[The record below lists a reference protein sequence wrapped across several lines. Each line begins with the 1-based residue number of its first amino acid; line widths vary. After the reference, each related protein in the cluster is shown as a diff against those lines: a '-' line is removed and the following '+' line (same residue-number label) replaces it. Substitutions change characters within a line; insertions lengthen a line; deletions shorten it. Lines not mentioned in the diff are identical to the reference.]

1 MDPLNT
7 KVVGRDGRSHA
18 SAGPASDFALSLSGR
33 SRDLALEARLSPPE
47 PYLWHGEELSE
58 VRCASSLLRGSRIA
72 GRGALG
78 RTCLQFI
85 VTRMPMCRDLSL
97 FWSAI
102 VITPVWPW
110 CRNIVTFSCVS

>member
-72 GRGALG
+72 GRGALV
-78 RTCLQFI
+78 LQLYFSASLSI
-85 VTRMPMCRDLSL
+85 VRLLGFSL
-97 FWSAI
+97 M
-102 VITPVWPW
+102 
-110 CRNIVTFSCVS
+110 VTSPD